1 MIKRIV
7 PEGIA
12 AGAIEAG
19 TVALWFVCW
28 DAARGAP
35 LLTPALLGAA
45 LFDGFRHASAVQITA
60 RLVLGYSLVHG
71 AAFGL
76 FVLAAAAL
84 LAAADRQPVLRF
96 GLFLL
101 FCCFE
106 VFALALIAVLAEWL
120 LEALP
125 RWSIAAG
132 NVLAAGAMLG
142 FLLRRHRAAWR
153 RPSEVERVTRS
164 LNPQRRTGRLV
175 PARVFAHRLE
185 RAGTRGVGSDEE
197 FHMPSQE
204 ARQ

>member
-1 MIKRIV
+1 VEPAKEDIVIKRIV
-7 PEGIA
+7 TEGIA
-12 AGAIEAG
+12 AGAIGAG

-45 LFDGFRHASAVQITA
+45 LFDGVRGASAVQITP

-76 FVLAAAAL
+76 FGLGGARLVGPAA
-84 LAAADRQPVLRF
+84 RQPALRF

-125 RWSIAAG
+125 WWSIAAG

-153 RPSEVERVTRS
+153 AFLTASE
-164 LNPQRRTGRLV
+164 
-175 PARVFAHRLE
+175 
-185 RAGTRGVGSDEE
+185 
-197 FHMPSQE
+197 
-204 ARQ
+204 

>member
-7 PEGIA
+7 TEGIA
-12 AGAIEAG
+12 AGAIGAG
-19 TVALWFVCW
+19 TVVLWFLCW

-45 LFDGFRHASAVQITA
+45 LFDGLRDAAAVQITP

-71 AAFGL
+71 AAFVL
-76 FVLAAAAL
+76 FGLAAAAL
-84 LAAADRQPVLRF
+84 LAAADRQPVLRV

-125 RWSIAAG
+125 WWSIAAG
-132 NVLAAGAMLG
+132 NVLAAGAMLR

-153 RPSEVERVTRS
+153 AFLTASE
-164 LNPQRRTGRLV
+164 
-175 PARVFAHRLE
+175 
-185 RAGTRGVGSDEE
+185 
-197 FHMPSQE
+197 
-204 ARQ
+204 